1 VRSLPFVLAALW
13 LGALPAASAPIGA
26 EPVNLLAGRGSS
38 IYYALGVALADA
50 IDRAIPGNKTA
61 VRGTRGSIDN
71 LNLLHE
77 GTGEIALASGDALA
91 SAWSG
96 DTSIGFKAPLAKL
109 RGIAAL
115 YPDAIQIV
123 ARADSG
129 IRTLDDLRGKR
140 VSVGAAQSAIELDA
154 RTILAA
160 AGLSYASLG
169 EVKYFPFG
177 ESAEEMKAGHIDATL
192 QSSVPGALG
201 LRDLAN
207 AVDVVFVPI
216 PPEVVRKIGNGV
228 YAPATIPAGT
238 YRGQEASVPVVAVP
252 NYLVTRDDVPAE
264 LVYRMT
270 RALWSARDQ
279 LAAAVPEA
287 GAIELKRALEGMPVP
302 LHPGAERY
310 YRESGLIRGEKRS
323 GGEKRPGGDKPSTVN
338 RRPG

>member
-1 VRSLPFVLAALW
+1 MKARPFFLAALC
-13 LGALPAASAPIGA
+13 LSALPAASAPVGA
-26 EPVNLLAGRGSS
+26 ETVDLLTGRGSS
-38 IYYALGVALADA
+38 VYYALGVALADA
-50 IDRAIPGNKTA
+50 IDRAVPGNKTV

-71 LNLLHE
+71 LNLLQE
-77 GTGEIALASGDALA
+77 GTGAIALASGDALA
-91 SAWSG
+91 SAWNG
-96 DTSIGFKAPLAKL
+96 DDSIGFTAPLARL

-129 IRTLDDLRGKR
+129 IRTLSDLRGKR
-140 VSVGAAQSAIELDA
+140 VSVGAAKSAIELDA

-160 AGLSYASLG
+160 AELPYASLG

-177 ESAEEMKAGHIDATL
+177 ESAEELKAGHIDAML
-192 QSSVPGALG
+192 QSAVAGALA

-207 AVDVVFVPI
+207 AVDVVLVPV
-216 PPEVVRKIGNGV
+216 PPEVVRRIGNGA

-238 YRGQEASVPVVAVP
+238 YRGQAADVPAVAVQ

-264 LVYRMT
+264 LVYAIT
-270 RALWSARDQ
+270 KALWSARDP

-287 GAIELKRALEGMPVP
+287 GAIELRRALEGMPVP

-310 YRESGLIRGEKRS
+310 YRERGLVR
-323 GGEKRPGGDKPSTVN
+323 GEKRPGGDKRPAVN